1 MKLAVQIAA
10 GIVIAA
16 AVTGG
21 ARHLYI
27 QAQLKVA
34 SEAIQQMQM
43 DMQRRS
49 DERAAARQ
57 RAKQAQM
64 QAAVDQIR
72 LEAAAA
78 REQQE
83 AEMRKAAAWEA
94 FYVPAR
100 HCLAP
105 LNWDVQIEC
114 GNAHI
119 RAKREFEAR
128 WSRGDL

>member
-10 GIVIAA
+10 GIVMAA
-16 AVTGG
+16 AITGV

-34 SEAIQQMQM
+34 AEAIQQMQV

-49 DERAAARQ
+49 AERTAARQ
-57 RAKQAQM
+57 QAQQAKE
-64 QAAVDQIR
+64 QAAAAQMR

-78 REQQE
+78 KAEQE
-83 AEMRKAAAWEA
+83 AERRKAAAWEA
-94 FYVPAR
+94 FYVPTAK
-100 HCLAP
+100 CLAP
-105 LNWDVQIEC
+105 PNWDVQIEC

-119 RAKREFEAR
+119 RAKREFEGR
-128 WSRGDL
+128 WSRGEL